1 MLPISGEFRLEL
13 DIDKPEK
20 LKGLALVLITGDEA
34 VFGPLRLRMLL
45 ALSGHPRDEKD
56 AREVGCCW
64 EPLPLLD
71 DRLQLLLLLLLL
83 APSDDEVEVDC
94 DDCDEPK
101 ISENDTFSVK
111 NKI

>member
-1 MLPISGEFRLEL
+1 M
-13 DIDKPEK
+13 
-20 LKGLALVLITGDEA
+20 ALVLITGDEA